1 MPECKPGRK
10 RNFPAFKPGKNCHH
24 FAMLNWI
31 WLGLI
36 VISVA
41 VAGWSGEL
49 KAVSDGAFNATKLAV
64 VDLAIPLIGM
74 MTLWLGMMRLA
85 ERAGL
90 VQALARLL
98 RPIMLRLFPQVPA
111 EHPAMGSMVM
121 NMAANMLGLGNAATP
136 LGLKAMKDLQTLNI
150 HPGVATNA
158 MCMFLAINTSS
169 IQILPISTMNYLF
182 AAGSR
187 NPESIISTALLATLC
202 STIVAIV
209 AAKLFER
216 FGSKQSAFAK
226 EASAPSQEDS
236 LPVNP
241 GANEDAARPPRLT
254 TAQRGRVAVVALLLA
269 GGGAFFLLRM
279 VHPEWFGFP
288 APVEGEAVPSPFR
301 RWMEGISLVA
311 LPLVL
316 CGIPLLAA
324 AAGVKVY
331 EEFVEGAKEGVD
343 VALRV
348 VPFLVGILV
357 AVGMFREARC
367 FDALSQLLAPALGAI
382 GFPPEL
388 LPLSLIR
395 PLSGS
400 GANAVFVD
408 LIKSDSLAAAGGPD
422 SLIARMAATIIGST
436 ETTFYVLA
444 VYFGSVG
451 VRKTR
456 HALPCGL
463 LADATGIVASIIIC
477 RAVFAAAG

>member
-1 MPECKPGRK
+1 
-10 RNFPAFKPGKNCHH
+10 
-24 FAMLNWI
+24 MLNWI

-41 VAGWSGEL
+41 VAGWTGDL
-49 KAVSDGAFNATKLAV
+49 KEVSDGAFNATKLAV
-64 VDLAIPLIGM
+64 VELAIPLIGM

-98 RPIMLRLFPQVPA
+98 RPIMSRLFPQVPA
-111 EHPAMGSMVM
+111 DHPAMGSMVM

-136 LGLKAMKDLQTLNI
+136 LGLKAMKDLQTLNS

-169 IQILPISTMNYLF
+169 LQLLPISTMNYLF

-187 NPESIISTALLATLC
+187 NPESIISTALVATLC
-202 STIVAIV
+202 STIVAIA

-216 FGSKQSAFAK
+216 FGKNQNAFAPG
-226 EASAPSQEDS
+226 ETTVSQGMASGENAAADA
-236 LPVNP
+236 
-241 GANEDAARPPRLT
+241 GAVLRPPFSA
-254 TAQRGRVAVVALLLA
+254 AQRKRVVAAALLLVA
-269 GGGAFFLLRM
+269 GGGFMLLRM
-279 VHPEWFGFP
+279 VHPEWFGFA
-288 APVEGEAVPSPFR
+288 APLGDTVESTPFR
-301 RWMEGISLVA
+301 RWMESFSVVA

-316 CGIPLLAA
+316 CGIPLMAA

-331 EEFVEGAKEGVD
+331 EEFVEGAKEGIE

-348 VPFLVGILV
+348 IPFLVAILV
-357 AVGMFREARC
+357 AVAMFREARC
-367 FDALSQLLAPALGAI
+367 FDALSRLLAPALGAI

-408 LIKSDSLAAAGGPD
+408 LIKSDALAATGGPD

-451 VRKTR
+451 IRKTR

-463 LADATGIVASIIIC
+463 LADATGIIASIIIC
-477 RAVFAAAG
+477 RAVFTVAS